1 MSAID
6 LLQPLLEGGVRRNN
20 FFNGRLLSAED
31 LRAEQDATRAQL
43 RDHGMAFG
51 DGIASG
57 LGVELVTRG
66 PAHPTVRISAGL
78 AFNRLGDA
86 LRLQDDVE
94 VRLVPQMVASEV
106 LAGLFAACE
115 QPRPMATLSAGGA
128 WVLTATP
135 VSGYSEMA
143 RVSDPNA
150 TAIGRGSCGARFQV
164 EGLSFRL
171 ARLPIDQPHGL
182 VPQGI
187 APDGTVEITLRA
199 RLNALLAATGAPA
212 RAQLRNLLAHACY
225 GSGTLAGSFVQP
237 WATYTD
243 AAREVSNAPVWGRWG
258 ALDAM
263 RERGD
268 LTDCDVPLAL
278 VVLDSTGIRLL
289 DLWSVRRKPM
299 AARAVES
306 WRVPAGGRR
315 AAEGEAAFLQFQAQ
329 LEAVRGEATAP
340 ATLVA
345 RDWFDWLPA
354 AGWLPLGSGGFDWK
368 VFLGMHA
375 PAAVTPVDAALLRG
389 IVERSWH
396 DDPIR
401 LVTDPPVPLR
411 VFQVPGDNAVVF
423 ARSPLGQLR
432 LVFTPVPAT
441 GSTFAAT
448 VEPARGAQ
456 VKGTVV
462 GGGSMLVGEL
472 APGPATLTLA
482 STDFQAVTR
491 SVEPVGGRTIDVAI
505 TLAPVQDGAILVTTN
520 NKATGA
526 NIGTQVDSVVA
537 VGPSPVNNLRVNG
550 VRQGNGQWLV
560 SGLLAGRYALSGT
573 ATGFKAAALAATPQ
587 VPGSGRVEAT
597 LDFEKLPTAPTR
609 PDNCVTVN
617 ALEPLKKYKAL
628 RLCMVTVETVFESKA
643 FSGQKPARRG
653 AAGGGG
659 ILFTVEGRSKPRRGL
674 VIGGDGE
681 LLYEEARPPWSDML
695 RVQPEPAPLAAWLGA
710 WRSWLAAVFDDG
722 AIGKAAPALFV
733 DRAFK
738 PLASED
744 SVRKTAPAYAV
755 FGTLGIPVRIG
766 IVDQSTRAPVELDD
780 VTIKGLPKSVYQEL
794 IDHDI
799 RTINDLVWS
808 WEEVIEDI
816 TGDPEHVVA
825 LTIAETME
833 QVAQI
838 NEGRSYYAGMDAE
851 TNRALMEA
859 GFDSDESI
867 ARSGITKLAQTVGS
881 EAMAHRMQMQAKA
894 ILAKK

>member
-43 RDHGMAFG
+43 RDHGRAFG
-51 DGIASG
+51 DGIAWG
-57 LGVELVTRG
+57 LCAELVAQG
-66 PAHPTVRISAGL
+66 PADPTVRIRPGL

-86 LRLQDDVE
+86 LRLQDGVE
-94 VRLVPQMVASEV
+94 VRLVPQVVASEV

-128 WVLTATP
+128 WVLTAAP

-143 RVSDPNA
+143 LVSDPNA

-171 ARLPIDQPHGL
+171 ARVPIDLAHGL
-182 VPQGI
+182 VPQGM
-187 APDGTVEITLRA
+187 DTGGTLESALRA
-199 RLNALLAATGAPA
+199 RLNALMAATGAPA
-212 RAQLRNLLAHACY
+212 RSQLRNLLAHACY

-237 WATYTD
+237 WARYTD
-243 AAREVSNAPVWGRWG
+243 AAREVSNAPVWARWG

-278 VVLDSTGIRLL
+278 VVLDATGIRLL
-289 DLWSVRRKPM
+289 DLWSVRRKPID
-299 AARAVES
+299 AAAVDG

-329 LEAVRGEATAP
+329 LEAVRTEASAP
-340 ATLVA
+340 ASLVA

-354 AGWLPLGSGGFDWK
+354 AGWLPLGTGGFDWK
-368 VFLGMHA
+368 VFLGSHA
-375 PAAVTPVDAALLRG
+375 PPAVTPVDAALLRG

-401 LVTDPPVPLR
+401 LATDPPVPLR

-423 ARSPLGQLR
+423 ARSPHGQLR
-432 LVFTPVPAT
+432 LVFTPAAT
-441 GSTFAAT
+441 SGASFTAT
-448 VEPARGAQ
+448 VEPARGMQ
-456 VKGTVV
+456 VKGTVI

-472 APGPATLTLA
+472 APGPATLTVA
-482 STDFQAVTR
+482 STDFQPVTR
-491 SVEPVGGRTIDVAI
+491 SVEPVGGRTIDVAV
-505 TLAPVQDGAILVTTN
+505 TLAPLQNGSLLVTTN

-526 NIGTQVDSVVA
+526 NIGAQVDSVVA
-537 VGPSPVNNLRVNG
+537 TGPSPVNNLVVHG
-550 VRQGNGQWLV
+550 VRQGSGQWLV

-573 ATGFKAAALAATPQ
+573 AAGFKAATLAATPQ

-597 LDFEKLPTAPTR
+597 LDFERLPTAPAR
-609 PDNCVTVN
+609 PDNCVTVS
-617 ALEPLKKYKAL
+617 ALEPLKKYKQL
-628 RLCMVTVETVFESKA
+628 RLCMVTVETVFESRA
-643 FSGQKPARRG
+643 FSGQKPARKG

-659 ILFTVEGRSKPRRGL
+659 TLFSVERRNKPRRGL
-674 VIGGDGE
+674 EIGGDGE
-681 LLYEEARPPWSDML
+681 LLYDEDQPPWADMV
-695 RVQPEPAPLAAWLGA
+695 RIQPQPAAVSTWLGA
-710 WRSWLAAVFDDG
+710 WRSWLAAVFGDDT
-722 AIGKAAPALFV
+722 IGKTAPALFV
-733 DRAFK
+733 DRAFR

-755 FGTLGIPVRIG
+755 FGTLAIPVRIG
-766 IVDQSTRAPVELDD
+766 IVELSTRGPLELRE
-780 VTIKGLPKSVYQEL
+780 VTIKGLPRPIYEEL

-799 RTINDLVWS
+799 RTVNDLVWS
-808 WEEVIEDI
+808 WEQVIEDI
-816 TGDPEHVVA
+816 TGDPEHVVE

-833 QVAQI
+833 QVAKI
-838 NEGRSYYAGMDAE
+838 NEGRSYYTGMDAE
-851 TNRALMEA
+851 TNRALVEA
-859 GFDSDESI
+859 GLDTDEAI
-867 ARSGITKLAQTVGS
+867 AKSGITKLTQAVGS
-881 EAMAHRMQMQAKA
+881 EALAHRLQMQAKA
-894 ILAKK
+894 IVAR